1 MMKRDEALRVLARH
15 YPDGIAVAV
24 YQTAFDWMKI
34 RPHPLNYFCTG
45 AMGQASSH
53 GLGLALG
60 APDEKVVVL
69 DGDGSLLMNLGSL
82 VTVANIGP
90 QNLCHFVSQNDMYE
104 VNGAFP
110 IPGADRIE
118 FDKMALAA
126 GYRHAFSFS
135 DLADF
140 DSEIGGI
147 LTLTGPVFVCMH
159 IEPGEFYPL
168 NYAALHSEESRSIFR
183 EALMKRLQEGSSN

>member
-15 YPDGIAVAV
+15 YPDGIAVSV

-34 RPHPLNYFCTG
+34 RPHPLNYLCTG

-60 APDEKVVVL
+60 APNEKVVVL

-82 VTVANIGP
+82 VTIANIAP
-90 QNLCHFVSQNDMYE
+90 QNYFHFVSQNDTYE
-104 VNGAFP
+104 VNGNFP
-110 IPGADRIE
+110 IPGAKCIE
-118 FDKMALAA
+118 FDQMALAA

-135 DLADF
+135 DLDRF
-140 DSEIGGI
+140 DSRIGEI
-147 LTLTGPVFVCMH
+147 LNLKGPVFVCLH
-159 IEPGEFYPL
+159 IQPGKFYPL
-168 NYAALHSEESRSIFR
+168 DYASIHSQESRSTFR
-183 EALMKRLQEGSSN
+183 DALIKRL